1 MMTQIMMNYWKPERG
16 KIQKKAKKK
25 VAHHWHC
32 TAMQSQ
38 SFFSVKEAVQD
49 TRVHIKFGD

>member
-1 MMTQIMMNYWKPERG
+1 
-16 KIQKKAKKK
+16 
-25 VAHHWHC
+25 
-32 TAMQSQ
+32 MQSQ